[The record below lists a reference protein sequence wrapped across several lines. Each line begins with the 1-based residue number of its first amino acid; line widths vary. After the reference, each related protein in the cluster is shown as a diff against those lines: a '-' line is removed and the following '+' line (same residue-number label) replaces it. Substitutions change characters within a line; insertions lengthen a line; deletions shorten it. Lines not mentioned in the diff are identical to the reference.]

1 MGAILLA
8 ALALAGVIV
17 VAAQGARERRA
28 LAAEIR
34 ALRDELQHVRQALT
48 VARTPNPTEH
58 HPEEQRTSA
67 PDPLATGHDEA
78 DEPSRGPRT
87 LH

>member
-1 MGAILLA
+1 MGSVLLA

-48 VARTPNPTEH
+48 AARPNPTEH
-58 HPEEQRTSA
+58 HPDEQRASA
-67 PDPLATGHDEA
+67 PDPLATGHDDA